1 MSRSTTPPSA
11 AQSLARANN
20 EVWRLRSRGRQRRVV
35 PALCVQRGTHILK
48 LLSIGAWAVGIGRH
62 YLFPLA
68 VGGEEGVELALEL
81 LRAEIERGMKL
92 MGCAKMSQLSRA
104 NLRFR

>member
-1 MSRSTTPPSA
+1 
-11 AQSLARANN
+11 
-20 EVWRLRSRGRQRRVV
+20 
-35 PALCVQRGTHILK
+35 
-48 LLSIGAWAVGIGRH
+48 
-62 YLFPLA
+62 